1 MADEIKVVKT
11 TGLGQN
17 FLSSMVGA
25 LIGILFFFGSFVLLY
40 WNEGRAD
47 LSLLATKAIAI
58 PADEAPPV
66 AASGK
71 LVSISGLFTTPEKI
85 SDGLYLQKSPYLAL
99 KREVE
104 MFAWEESEETET
116 GKNPGGSTTTTT
128 TYRYKKNWTAYPK
141 NSDNF
146 KESAGHVNPAM
157 PLTSQEFRATKGLVG
172 KYGFE
177 LKTVELPP
185 LTRMI
190 LTAERVRLRDNTVI
204 ANEGYLFRGQGSYAE
219 PMVGDIR
226 VRYEVLE
233 PGFTG
238 TLFGKLANTQ
248 VTAYRDEEGEL
259 LFHLFDV
266 DRDSAIV
273 QLHQDY
279 VFETWLFRG
288 LGFVAMWL
296 GLGLFIEPLFT
307 LFDIVPM
314 VGTVT
319 RAIASVISFGMA
331 LLLSLVTV
339 LVSMLLHSLVALII
353 ALVLT
358 SGVIVTVLIMKK
370 KHPAA

>member
-1 MADEIKVVKT
+1 MSDQIKVVKT

-17 FLSSMVGA
+17 FLSSMVGV

-47 LSLLATKAIAI
+47 LSLPATTAIAI

-66 AASGK
+66 TASGK
-71 LVSISGLFTTPEKI
+71 LVSISGLFTTPEMI
-85 SDGLYLQKSPYLAL
+85 SDALYLQKAPYLAL

-104 MFAWEESEETET
+104 MFAWEQSEETET
-116 GKNPGGSTTTTT
+116 VKNLGGSTTTTT
-128 TYRYKKNWTAYPK
+128 TYRYQKNWTAYPA

-146 KESAGHVNPAM
+146 KESSGHVNPVM
-157 PLTSQEFRATKGLVG
+157 PVTSQEFRATKGLVG

-177 LKTVELPP
+177 LKSVELPP
-185 LTRMI
+185 LTRLI
-190 LTAERVRLRDNTVI
+190 LSVERVNLRDNTVI

-226 VRYEVLE
+226 IRYEVLV

-238 TLFGKLANTQ
+238 TLFGKLANTH
-248 VTAYRDEEGEL
+248 VTAYRDGEGAL

-339 LVSMLLHSLVALII
+339 LVSLLLHNLVALII

-358 SGVIVTVLIMKK
+358 SGVIITVMIMKK
-370 KHPAA
+370 KPAAA